1 MEIFQVP
8 MAGAW
13 GRGTEERYNK
23 FVEVLAPLNM
33 CVYAIFE
40 YKQVIQLL
48 PCHVSDIMQTAL
60 LITLT
65 TGWTGDSKHYK
76 SATMPQHFNTRL
88 WIFGDFRNKKFQV
101 TFYSITLVSTDRS
114 QQKQRGQTTNWACFK
129 KLICFLGVI
138 FADIL

>member
-1 MEIFQVP
+1 

-33 CVYAIFE
+33 CVCMYAIFE

-60 LITLT
+60 LITITLV
-65 TGWTGDSKHYK
+65 WTQDSKHYK
-76 SATMPQHFNTRL
+76 SVLSKKTHTLGILTQGWNMWLEQQEVSGYFLFNYKYR
-88 WIFGDFRNKKFQV
+88 QE
-101 TFYSITLVSTDRS
+101 
-114 QQKQRGQTTNWACFK
+114 
-129 KLICFLGVI
+129 
-138 FADIL
+138 